1 MMVWMRVMEV
11 EKGTSSRSWIREV
24 KPAGCPAVLLEV
36 GYQRK
41 IFKNMEVSKVL
52 KENESKKKNED
63 VVH

>member
-11 EKGTSSRSWIREV
+11 EKGASSRFWIREV
-24 KPAGCPAVLLEV
+24 KPAGCPLILLEV

-52 KENESKKKNED
+52 KENENKKK
-63 VVH
+63 